1 MQGPGSGSGWA
12 GEQGEEEGMGVFG
25 GETRK
30 GNVYTHTHTHTHTH
44 TPVKSDCGRHLLLT
58 ASPYAHIRMYTCA
71 HTFTPHHTH
80 PATYLGNGVSP

>member
-44 TPVKSDCGRHLLLT
+44 TSEE
-58 ASPYAHIRMYTCA
+58 
-71 HTFTPHHTH
+71 
-80 PATYLGNGVSP
+80 